1 MKLDF
6 IKMQAQ
12 GNDYIYFDLRLKLI
26 TIPDFSE
33 LARKLSSRHFG
44 IGADGIV
51 MIFPSQI
58 ADAKMVMYNADGS
71 RGKMCGSAL
80 RSVIGYLG
88 KESAKQLYKIETDA
102 GIKTGEI
109 YSNGENPL
117 VEVNLGKPEFVEV
130 NPITVQD
137 FTGYYIDIGNP
148 HFVIL
153 VEKLEPGLARK
164 FGPGLENSPY
174 FGEGINVEFVE
185 RSHSDRVIMQVWE
198 RGSGITLACGT
209 GSAAV
214 AFCGIEHFGLSDSVT
229 VEMPGGEVVL
239 TRKEGSMYLKG
250 IVVESFRGS
259 VEL

>member
-12 GNDYIYFDLRLKLI
+12 GNDYIYFDLRLNLI
-26 TIPDFSE
+26 TTPDFPGM
-33 LARKLSSRHFG
+33 ARKLSSRHFG

-51 MIFPSQI
+51 MIFPSRK

-80 RSVIGYLG
+80 RSVVGYLG
-88 KESAKQLYKIETDA
+88 KESSKREFEIETDA
-102 GIKTGEI
+102 GIKRGKI

-117 VEVNLGKPEFVEV
+117 VEVNLGKPEFIESK
-130 NPITVQD
+130 PLTIKG
-137 FTGYYIDIGNP
+137 FTGYYVDIGNP

-153 VEKLEPGLARK
+153 VDELKPGFAREYGAELEK
-164 FGPGLENSPY
+164 STY
-174 FGEGINVEFVE
+174 FANGVNVEFVQ
-185 RSHSDRVIMQVWE
+185 RVDSTRVKMQVWE

-214 AFCGIEHFGLSDSVT
+214 AYCGIKHFGLDDSVI

-239 TRKEGSMYLKG
+239 TYKNDSMHLKG
-250 IVVESFRGS
+250 IVVESFQGS
-259 VEL
+259 IEL